1 MHAQNYRSGGEEI
14 LEVELDLEWNNY
26 PSPATRRVV
35 RLCWYHYT
43 RCINYIDEVSDE
55 DQSIHEYRK
64 ANRGNRGKA
73 RVLDSAGG
81 S

>member
-1 MHAQNYRSGGEEI
+1 M
-14 LEVELDLEWNNY
+14 
-26 PSPATRRVV
+26 T
-35 RLCWYHYT
+35 RLCWDHYVLCLAYLT
-43 RCINYIDEVSDE
+43 EEYIE